1 MATTARAVAQADT
14 EKRAWQQDDIALAEV
29 GLRASGYVFSAR
41 THDHRGRMAKPLVL
55 RCLDESPVTAQWA
68 AYYLDHGFFE
78 ADAIYRICLHATRPV
93 WWTNAS
99 SKAPVPGYERSW
111 SSTQI
116 EIFRSCLKETG
127 IQNGVSVP
135 LHSTFGGFGYVAF
148 TEIPGANAWSPHDR
162 DVENILM
169 GAAHRI
175 HDSLKD
181 EAASDNTQGIELS
194 WREIECL
201 RHLADGKTLED
212 TAELMQISY
221 STVRFHLR
229 RCCEKLGVFDRIRA
243 VAKAAYLG
251 LLGPVH

>member
-1 MATTARAVAQADT
+1 MATMARAATQGEIPRPVW
-14 EKRAWQQDDIALAEV
+14 RRDDAALAAI
-29 GLRASGYVFSAR
+29 GLRASGYLFSAR

-55 RCLDESPVTAQWA
+55 RCLDGSPITAQWA

-78 ADAIYRICLHATRPV
+78 ADAIYRTCLHATLPV
-93 WWTNAS
+93 WWTNCS
-99 SKAPVPGYERSW
+99 SKLPIPGYERNW
-111 SSTQI
+111 TSTQI

-127 IQNGVSVP
+127 VQKGVSVP
-135 LHSTFGGFGYVAF
+135 LHSTFGGFGCVAF
-148 TEIPGANAWSPHDR
+148 TEIPGRVGWSPHDR
-162 DVENILM
+162 EVENILM
-169 GAAHRI
+169 GVAHRI
-175 HDSLKD
+175 HNSLKD
-181 EAASDNTQGIELS
+181 EAALDNTQGIELS

-251 LLGPVH
+251 LLGPVR